1 MAASRVLL
9 EPTIS
14 SPGLGRVSAARDTL
28 VIREWSNSEQSYPH
42 AHRSDDEAG
51 RFWKDASASDSS
63 TARWTPLPAPRFSSR
78 LGWLIPKGS

>member
-42 AHRSDDEAG
+42 AHRSDDEAWQVLEG
-51 RFWKDASASDSS
+51 CLRFPFEHGEVDAPPG
-63 TARWTPLPAPRFSSR
+63 TTVFVPAG
-78 LGWLIPKGS
+78 LAHT